1 MKRIKCKFIYSKEN
15 WTCHVYIELME
26 KNESYIVWSKIKK
39 EVYVEELDSD
49 F

>member
-1 MKRIKCKFIYSKEN
+1 MYILNYGKERVIY
-15 WTCHVYIELME
+15 
-26 KNESYIVWSKIKK
+26 VWSKIKK